1 MTSPLTGLGL
11 TSPVLAAPMS
21 GGPTTPAMVIAA
33 ARAGGLGFVAA
44 GYKTPEALAAEI
56 SAVRAAGVPFGVNL
70 FAPNPVPVSVDAYR
84 RYAQA
89 LTSVA
94 DRLGVTLPREPV
106 ENDDEFRAKVDL
118 LLAEPVPVA
127 SFTFGIPGAAVIADL
142 KRAGTAVVQTVTSVP
157 EARAAADAGVDML
170 VVQSHLA
177 GGHSATLHPQR
188 APEPLAVGELVRAVS
203 DTVGLPV
210 IGAGGLSTAADV
222 SGVLGAGAAAAMV
235 GTVLL
240 LADESGA
247 SPTHQRALTDP
258 GRTETVVTRAFTGR
272 PARGLRNAFIDTYE
286 SQAPLGYPAIHH
298 LTSPLRKAAAA
309 ADEPELLHLWA
320 GTGYRNTRRA
330 PTEQI
335 LTELA
340 AASSAPE

>member
-1 MTSPLTGLGL
+1 MTSPLTDLGL
-11 TSPVLAAPMS
+11 TIPVIAAPMS
-21 GGPTTPAMVIAA
+21 GGPTTPAMVVSA

-56 SAVRAAGVPFGVNL
+56 SAVRAAAVPFGVNL
-70 FAPNPVPVSVDAYR
+70 FAPNPVPVAIAAYT
-84 RYAQA
+84 RYADA
-89 LTSVA
+89 LRVEA
-94 DRLGVTLPREPV
+94 DRLGVTLPRDPV

-118 LLAEPVPVA
+118 LLTEPVPVA
-127 SFTFGIPGAAVIADL
+127 SFTFGIPDAGVIAGL
-142 KRAGTAVVQTVTSVP
+142 RRAGTTVVQTVTSAA
-157 EARAAADAGVDML
+157 EAQEAAEAGVDML
-170 VVQSHLA
+170 VVQSHVA

-188 APEPLAVGELVRAVS
+188 APETRAIGELVRAVI

-210 IGAGGLSTAADV
+210 IAAGGLSTATDV
-222 SGVLGAGAAAAMV
+222 SGVLRAGATAAMV
-235 GTVLL
+235 GTILL

-247 SPTHQRALTDP
+247 SPTHQRALTDA

-286 SQAPLGYPAIHH
+286 SRAPLGYPAIHH

-320 GTGYRNTRRA
+320 GTGYRDARRA
-330 PTEQI
+330 PTGQI

-340 AASSAPE
+340 SASSAPE